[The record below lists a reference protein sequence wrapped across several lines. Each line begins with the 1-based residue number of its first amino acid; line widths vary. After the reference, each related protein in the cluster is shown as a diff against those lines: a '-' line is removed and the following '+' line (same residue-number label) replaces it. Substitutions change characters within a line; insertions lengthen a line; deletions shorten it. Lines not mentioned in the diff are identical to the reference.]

1 MKIAIGCDH
10 AGLTLKNIVK
20 NKFDVHDFLDCGTN
34 STESCDYPDFGKAV
48 GECVALK
55 KTDLGIVICGTGIGI
70 SIAANKVKGVR
81 AALCLNEF
89 MAEMSRRH
97 NNANVL
103 ALGARVIG
111 EELAIA
117 IVKRWLDSPF
127 EAGRHELRVN
137 KISAIETESKS
148 E

>member
-10 AGLTLKNIVK
+10 AGLVFKNVIK
-20 NKFDVHDFLDCGTN
+20 EKFNMYDFIDCGTD
-34 STESCDYPDFGKAV
+34 STESCDYPDFGEAV
-48 GECVALK
+48 GKYVVSKEAEF
-55 KTDLGIVICGTGIGI
+55 GIVICGTGIGI

-81 AALCLNEF
+81 AALCFNQF

-103 ALGARVIG
+103 ALGARVID
-111 EELAIA
+111 EELALA
-117 IVKRWLDSPF
+117 IVKRWLESPF

-137 KISAIETESKS
+137 KIIDIENR
-148 E
+148 